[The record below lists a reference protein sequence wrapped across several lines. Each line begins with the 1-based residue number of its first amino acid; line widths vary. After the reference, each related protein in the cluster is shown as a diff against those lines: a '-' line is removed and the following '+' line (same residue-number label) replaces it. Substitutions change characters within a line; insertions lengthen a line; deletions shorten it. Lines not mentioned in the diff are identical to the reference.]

1 MYFKKKTLLLT
12 ILFIA
17 LCIVARYIRFEVF
30 DKFSLVDLLAIDK
43 GFKPESLIYI
53 DDSFIYEE
61 FLLQGGKLFF
71 FNNGVLL
78 EIMLFIPRFLSGG
91 NNKVAL
97 IYILI
102 INFYIVFQLYKLLGG
117 RSLFLDL
124 LVLPYLASITISLNK
139 EIYTIFTLV
148 ILSPFA
154 FQKGFYK
161 IISVSMGETFF
172 NLIRLGVGFLSIS
185 AVFVGR
191 SRLPLLVISIY
202 LLIFVFQLIFD
213 GRFQIK
219 NTLNKNIFKYLVIVV
234 LGFLFIDNFY
244 DVNFVLNKITQDINE
259 FSENISLASSN
270 LLRTTISLPYGI
282 MAPFPFSFLN
292 NPVFGP
298 LANYHI
304 INYYFLSIVS
314 FIRIQNMYKSFK
326 SYQSFSIF
334 LFYNKYLF
342 SLLICSIIF
351 VSKGDEVTRQVITV
365 TFPISHLLANSFS
378 ETNNLIKNYY

>member
-292 NPVFGP
+292 IPVFGP

-314 FIRIQNMYKSFK
+314 FIRIQYMYKSFK
-326 SYQSFSIF
+326 SYQSFSRF